1 MVEFTSPAAA
11 RLFFANCPS
20 SGRDRLAVA
29 EHGFSLRYA
38 DPAAMLAW
46 CEAAAVN
53 IPASSPP
60 PEAGLLLAHLANAQ
74 RVTCNFREAESYFLK
89 ALAAAPAD
97 PLVLHFDAT
106 FLKATGQLDTA
117 TEFLRRAGTARHGA
131 GSHQTLLISIM
142 EFAVVLNE
150 SGLPER
156 AAENMQGALD
166 IIGLLPVTE
175 ERERLARVAF
185 LNLAKCLVDA
195 GKPRESLWILML
207 CRERLLQGGEFFRL
221 RVDWLTAD
229 ISGAL
234 GDIDNAVAAYKEV
247 RERYDA
253 LGQLR
258 ESALVTL
265 DLARLLLQLRPLEAR
280 DEALRICPTLD
291 RLGIPPDAR
300 ETKLLAEVVE
310 KGSEAAL
317 IELAAALRALARATG
332 TSPAASGGL

>member
-20 SGRDRLAVA
+20 SGRDRLSVA
-29 EHGFSLRYA
+29 EHGFSLRYT

-53 IPASSPP
+53 IPASVPP
-60 PEAGLLLAHLANAQ
+60 AEAGLLLALLGNAH
-74 RVTCNFREAESYFLK
+74 RVTCNFAEAESYLRE
-89 ALAAAPAD
+89 ALAAAPSEPRILEFYAALMKD
-97 PLVLHFDAT
+97 
-106 FLKATGQLDTA
+106 KGQLDTA
-117 TEFLRRAGTARHGA
+117 AKYLRRAGTARHGA
-131 GSHQTLLISIM
+131 GSYRTLLISIM
-142 EFAVVLNE
+142 EFSVVLNE
-150 SGLPER
+150 SGLPDR

-185 LNLAKCLVDA
+185 LNFAKHLVDA
-195 GKPRESLWILML
+195 GNTRAALWILNL
-207 CRERLLQGGEFFRL
+207 CRERLLEGGEFMRL

-229 ISGAL
+229 IAGAL
-234 GDIDNAVAAYKEV
+234 GDFDNAVAAYKEV
-247 RERYDA
+247 RERYGE

-258 ESALVTL
+258 EAALVTL
-265 DLARLLLQLRPLEAR
+265 DLARLLLEPRPLEAR
-280 DEALRICPTLD
+280 EEALRIWPILD

-300 ETKLLAEVVE
+300 EARLLAEVVE

-317 IELAAALRALARATG
+317 IELAAALRTLARATG
-332 TSPAASGGL
+332 AAPTLPGTL